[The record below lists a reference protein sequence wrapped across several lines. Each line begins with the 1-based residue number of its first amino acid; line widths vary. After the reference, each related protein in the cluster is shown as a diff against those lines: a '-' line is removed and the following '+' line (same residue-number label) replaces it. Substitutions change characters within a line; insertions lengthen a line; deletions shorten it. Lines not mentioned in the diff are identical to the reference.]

1 MRRWEDW
8 ERSRLRKL
16 KREERRRK
24 EMERVHGGFIQG
36 DREFLFAPDR
46 SQLDWSDS
54 QSVASSDDD
63 HWGTQIGAYNEH
75 STQYPPPPVGLIVP
89 KGDELAHAETV
100 GTAELEAMLETGFD
114 SRDRMSASSPRAST
128 YIARYQLTDGSSPQ
142 LTDVHGNGYSPLT
155 RSTSPGGANPSLYNP
170 LLPPSSPPSES
181 GYSRPFS
188 PPKQLTTKA
197 TPPAYGPLGPL
208 DPSSRF

>member
-16 KREERRRK
+16 KREERRRR
-24 EMERVHGGFIQG
+24 EMERAHGGFIQG
-36 DREFLFAPDR
+36 DREFLAPDR

-75 STQYPPPPVGLIVP
+75 STQYPPPPTAFIPRGEALQN
-89 KGDELAHAETV
+89 AETV
-100 GTAELEAMLETGFD
+100 GAAELEAMLETGFD
-114 SRDRMSASSPRAST
+114 VQDPVAVSPRAST
-128 YIARYQLTDGSSPQ
+128 YIAKYQLTDGSTPQ
-142 LTDVHGNGYSPLT
+142 LANVHGNGYSPLT
-155 RSTSPGGANPSLYNP
+155 RSASPGSANNPLYNP
-170 LLPPSSPPSES
+170 LLPSSTPSSES
-181 GYSRPFS
+181 GHSRP
-188 PPKQLTTKA
+188 PPPFRQVSTRP
-197 TPPAYGPLGPL
+197 PPAYGPLGPL